1 MRTEKCLTC
10 RNYTEEKDRT
20 GREWMNAT
28 GWCDLPRLHT
38 KRRRIDKDNWC
49 DQYVEGDTT
58 VEISGGPVKIDIMEL
73 VEEPVSELT
82 AAIGVVG
89 EHEDESFG
97 TMTKP
102 SFEHWKLSLREA
114 IWDIK
119 ASLDALDTLANTP
132 YEDEE

>member
-10 RNYTEEKDRT
+10 QNYTPQPEDQRS
-20 GREWMNAT
+20 GREWMNST
-28 GWCDLPRLHT
+28 GWCELPRLHT

-49 DQYVEGDTT
+49 DNYSEKFVPQTMTDLM
-58 VEISGGPVKIDIMEL
+58 ISPEAIE
-73 VEEPVSELT
+73 
-82 AAIGVVG
+82 AADGFG
-89 EHEDESFG
+89 EV
-97 TMTKP
+97 TKP

-132 YEDEE
+132 YEDLE